1 LKSEA
6 EIWKKSPY
14 FGSVD
19 GDQTHQNYK
28 GDSSMASLQEY
39 SMNFNPRMKV
49 NFDGGDL
56 TSDAG
61 LLLYKEFDYKLGLS
75 QTVKQLLVVNDP
87 VVHRD
92 HPNSDVALQKIY
104 QHLCGYHT
112 DDHADDLSHEP
123 LLTALM
129 AKERLASQPTI
140 SRFNEKANI
149 ATAKSLERIN
159 EVLQGR
165 AYAIEPRDQFVL
177 DLDSSGFAASGKQ
190 HGANYNHHYAQN
202 GFHPLFCFDGL
213 TGDCLRAE
221 LRAGNVYTSRQVV
234 RFMGP
239 VLERYQSWAPKALL
253 VFRGD
258 SGFAVPGLF
267 DLAETKGHKF
277 AIRLKANARLQ
288 SAAQAMANQVLNPRK
303 LHERQVHYRE
313 FQYKAKSWKCERR
326 VVVKME
332 RLAGELHFQFTFIA
346 TNMSLQPRNVIRFYF
361 QRGHME
367 NFIKEAKNGFAC
379 HKMSSTGFESNAVKL
394 QLAMLAY
401 NFNNWFRRLCLP
413 EAFKP
418 GRMETLRNK
427 LIKIA
432 GKLIYSG
439 RYWTWKLCSSYIYK
453 EPLIQTLNNIQRLP
467 RFG

>member
-1 LKSEA
+1 LKSET
-6 EIWKKSPY
+6 ETWKKSPY

-19 GDQTHQNYK
+19 GDETHQYGK

-39 SMNFNPRMKV
+39 GMNFNPRMKV
-49 NFDGGDL
+49 NFEGGDL

-75 QTVKQLLVVNDP
+75 QTVKQLLVVDDP
-87 VVHRD
+87 IHHRD
-92 HPNSDVALQKIY
+92 HPNSDIALQKIY
-104 QHLCGYHT
+104 QHFCGYHT

-129 AKERLASQPTI
+129 EKERLASQPTI
-140 SRFNEKANI
+140 SRFNDKANI
-149 ATAKSLERIN
+149 ATAKSLESIN
-159 EVLQGR
+159 EILQGR

-177 DLDSSGFAASGKQ
+177 DLDSSGFATCGKQ
-190 HGANYNHHYAQN
+190 HGANYNHHYAQT
-202 GFHPLFCFDGL
+202 GYHPLFCFDGL

-239 VLERYQSWAPKALL
+239 VLERYKSWAPKAFI

-267 DLAETKGHKF
+267 ELAETKGHKY

-288 SAAQAMANQVLNPRK
+288 SAAQAMANQVLNPQK

-313 FQYKAKSWKCERR
+313 FEYKANSWSCKRR
-326 VVVKME
+326 VIVKME
-332 RLAGELHFQFTFIA
+332 RPAGELIFQFTFIA

-367 NFIKEAKNGFAC
+367 NFIKEAKNGFVC
-379 HKMSSTGFESNAVKL
+379 HKMSSTSFETNAVKL

-401 NFNNWFRRLCLP
+401 NFNNWFRRLCVAEQL
-413 EAFKP
+413 KP
-418 GRMETLRNK
+418 TRMETLRTK

-439 RYWTWKLCSSYIYK
+439 RYWTWKLCSSCIYR
-453 EPLIQTLNNIQRLP
+453 EPFIQTLNNIQRLP
-467 RFG
+467 RFE